1 MRLFKYLAK
10 HKGAILLVFVLLFG
24 QAFCD
29 LMLPNYTSQIVDVG
43 IQQSGVE
50 HASPDELS
58 AQTYDALAAKAADAA
73 ESASSAES
81 ASAAE
86 EVSSAKNSLGV
97 EGASSAEVV
106 AVAEDATGTKGVS
119 GVEAPSAES
128 AKEPGTALDAQ
139 LLADSYE
146 VDAGAT
152 AYQLTEYGRA
162 HRGELDSQIA
172 APLAAVHGLLQPD
185 MSDDLV
191 QQAGIA
197 AARAEYAALGRDLGA
212 MQMSYLLITGLK
224 MMGFVALGALVS
236 VIIGLVASRTG
247 AKIGR
252 ELRSKLYTKV
262 MSFSDAEVQKFSAAS
277 LITRATNDVQQIQ
290 MMSIML
296 MRMVLYAPILG
307 IGGIIMV
314 ARTNASMGWIV
325 GVAILAV
332 IVVVGVL
339 VMIAMPKFKIMQ
351 KLVDRVN
358 LVSRERLTGVQVVR
372 AFGQQQ
378 NEQER
383 FDVASTDLMR
393 TQLFTNR
400 VMTFMMPTIFLIM
413 NIVSIAI
420 VWVGAGEI
428 DAGVIQTGDL
438 IAFITYSMMIM
449 MGFVML
455 SMLAVIAPRADV
467 SAGRIDEV
475 LEAEVSIVDAGWKPG
490 QSLSCEHAAPVPGRG
505 SCLSSAKLYEKRN
518 TVPAE
523 SQSPLPGTGAL
534 CSKESCDGTGC
545 APAGYGAIA
554 GDGVA
559 ELGATIRFDHVSF
572 AYDDTS
578 ECVLRDVTFTA
589 EAGETCAIIGS
600 TGSGKSTILK
610 LIERFYDVTE
620 GSVSVDGVDVRAWP
634 LHDLRAQLGYVPQ
647 RAFLFTGT
655 IASNVG
661 YGQDE
666 PDEARLLEAI
676 DIAQASEFVAA
687 KEDGID
693 AEITQGGTNVSG
705 GQRQRLAIARALA
718 TDARALLFDDSF
730 SALDYKTDAALRRA
744 LAERLPSKTQVIVAQ
759 RIATVMQADKIVV
772 LDEGRVV
779 GQGTHAQLLRT
790 CPQYREIANSQLS
803 PEELECDGL
812 GELPEGGERR

>member
-1 MRLFKYLAK
+1 MRLFKYLAR
-10 HKGAILLVFVLLFG
+10 HKGAILLIFVLLFG

-29 LMLPNYTSQIVDVG
+29 LMLPNYTAQIVDVG

-50 HASPDELS
+50 HASTDELTPKTYDELATQAKMADAGTPTQNDAGTPAQSDAGMSVGAS
-58 AQTYDALAAKAADAA
+58 AQTARP
-73 ESASSAES
+73 
-81 ASAAE
+81 
-86 EVSSAKNSLGV
+86 
-97 EGASSAEVV
+97 
-106 AVAEDATGTKGVS
+106 
-119 GVEAPSAES
+119 AP
-128 AKEPGTALDAQ
+128 DAQ
-139 LLADSYE
+139 LLAASYE
-146 VDAGAT
+146 LDEESGT
-152 AYQLTEYGRA
+152 YRLTEFGQR
-162 HRGELDSQIA
+162 HRVELDSQMA

-185 MSDDLV
+185 ASDDLV

-197 AARAEYAALGRDLGA
+197 AARAEYGALGRDLGS
-212 MQMSYLLITGLK
+212 MQMSFLLITGLK
-224 MMGFVALGALVS
+224 MMGFVALGVLIS
-236 VIIGLVASRTG
+236 VVIGLVASRTG

-252 ELRSKLYTKV
+252 ELRSKLYAKV

-307 IGGIIMV
+307 VGGIIMV

-372 AFGQQQ
+372 AFGQQE
-378 NEQER
+378 NEQAR

-400 VMTFMMPTIFLIM
+400 VMTFMMPTIFLVM
-413 NIVSIAI
+413 NIVSIVI

-428 DAGVIQTGDL
+428 DAGIIQTGDL

-449 MGFVML
+449 LGFVML

-475 LEAEVSIVDAGWKPG
+475 LEADVSITDPPVANEALRRNVDRECG
-490 QSLSCEHAAPVPGRG
+490 APSWP
-505 SCLSSAKLYEKRN
+505 S
-518 TVPAE
+518 
-523 SQSPLPGTGAL
+523 GAVI
-534 CSKESCDGTGC
+534 S
-545 APAGYGAIA
+545 
-554 GDGVA
+554 
-559 ELGATIRFDHVSF
+559 FDHVSF

-589 EAGETCAIIGS
+589 EAGKTCAIIGP

-610 LIERFYDVTE
+610 LVERFYDVTE
-620 GSVSVDGVDVRAWP
+620 GSIALDGIDVREWP
-634 LHDLRAQLGYVPQ
+634 LRDLRAQLGYVPQ

-655 IASNVG
+655 VASNVG
-661 YGQDE
+661 YGQDA
-666 PDEARLLEAI
+666 PDEERLLEAI
-676 DIAQASEFVAA
+676 DIAQAGDFVAA
-687 KEDGID
+687 KEDGLE

-744 LAERLPSKTQVIVAQ
+744 LAERLPGKTQIIVAQ

-779 GQGTHAQLLRT
+779 GQGTHVQLLRD
-790 CPQYREIANSQLS
+790 CAQYREIAHSQLS
-803 PEELECDGL
+803 PEELERDGL
-812 GELPEGGERR
+812 TSPNHDGAEARLRDGCAASRKGGERL